1 MFDLHSLSAALTL
14 LKIALGVCMLA
25 QLPIFL
31 FRLLMGRHSF
41 TKDQDRGRS
50 AARALM
56 PEPEWTAAAFEELK
70 QSRGSQRG
78 GANAASDIPDRH
90 VADPHAPIVVTIARD
105 GSGKFQIPEHAFE
118 RIDAGR

>member
-1 MFDLHSLSAALTL
+1 MFDLHSLSTALTL
-14 LKIALGVCMLA
+14 LKIAVGLCMLA

-31 FRLLMGRHSF
+31 FKLLMGRHSF
-41 TKDQDRGRS
+41 IKDKGRS
-50 AARALM
+50 RSLARALM
-56 PEPEWTAAAFEELK
+56 PEPDWMAAAFEEVK

-78 GANAASDIPDRH
+78 GAGAAPDIPDGH

-105 GSGKFQIPEHAFE
+105 RSGKFQIPEHAFE